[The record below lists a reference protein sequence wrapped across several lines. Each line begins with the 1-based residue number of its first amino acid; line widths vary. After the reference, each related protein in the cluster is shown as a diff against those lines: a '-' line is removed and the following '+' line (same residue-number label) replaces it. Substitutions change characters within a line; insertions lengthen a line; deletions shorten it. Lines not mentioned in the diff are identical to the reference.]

1 MSEPEPS
8 GTEVTPPAAWGTA
21 MPSAGGLV
29 LTAAAAVIAVAG
41 LRSASNIV
49 ASLLLAIVIT
59 VAVLPLGRAALRRG
73 WPTWAAALVT
83 VVSAIMTLLVVVGGV
98 ALSIAQLAATLPQ
111 YAPRV
116 QDLTSSLL
124 DRLQRAGVDT
134 GSAETALKNID
145 IGKVV
150 SVLQSVLSSVL
161 SALSALFFLGV
172 LLFFLAADALGVSQ
186 RMQALRTAN
195 PHVAQVLVDFVSG
208 TQRYLLVSA
217 LFGAIVAV
225 FDVGALYALGIPLAF
240 TWGLLSFLTNFIPNV
255 GFVLGVIPPALLAL
269 LEFGPGRMIAVLVAY
284 SVLNVVI
291 QTFIQPRYVGDS
303 VGLNATTTFLA
314 LAFWGFVLGPLGA
327 LLAIPATLL
336 VRALFVD
343 YRPAARW
350 VNIIIG
356 SGAPAPV
363 RPADATGRDD
373 DGSSDA
379 TGDGGSGSDGPAAA
393 SAGG

>member
-1 MSEPEPS
+1 
-8 GTEVTPPAAWGTA
+8 
-21 MPSAGGLV
+21 MPSAAGL
-29 LTAAAAVIAVAG
+29 LIAAAAGVIAIAG
-41 LRSASNIV
+41 VRAASNIV

-59 VAVLPLGRAALRRG
+59 VAVLPIGRWSLRRG
-73 WPTWAAALVT
+73 WPGWAGAILTVTAAIT
-83 VVSAIMTLLVVVGGV
+83 TLLAVVGGV
-98 ALSIAQLAATLPQ
+98 ALSIAQLAARLPD

-116 QDLTSSLL
+116 QQITNHLLT
-124 DRLQRAGVDT
+124 RLHEAGVDT

-150 SVLQSVLSSVL
+150 SVLQTVLSGVL

-172 LLFFLAADALGVSQ
+172 LLFFLAADALGVT
-186 RMQALRTAN
+186 RRIDALRAAN
-195 PHVAQVLVDFVSG
+195 PHVAQVLTDFVSG

-225 FDVGALYALGIPLAF
+225 FDVAALYILGIPLAL
-240 TWGLLSFLTNFIPNV
+240 TWGLLSFLTNFIPNI
-255 GFVLGVIPPALLAL
+255 GFVLGVVPPALLAL
-269 LEFGPGRMIAVLVAY
+269 LEYGPGRMIAVLVVY

-314 LAFWGFVLGPLGA
+314 LAFWSFVLGPLGA

-350 VNIIIG
+350 VTIIVG
-356 SGAPAPV
+356 TGKPGAV
-363 RPADATGRDD
+363 RPPEPPASPAT
-373 DGSSDA
+373 
-379 TGDGGSGSDGPAAA
+379 
-393 SAGG
+393 

>member
-1 MSEPEPS
+1 MSEADPQ
-8 GTEVTPPAAWGTA
+8 VTPPAAWGTA
-21 MPSAGGLV
+21 MPSAAGFLV
-29 LTAAAAVIAVAG
+29 TAAAGVIAIAG
-41 LRSASNIV
+41 LRAASNIV
-49 ASLLLAIVIT
+49 ASLLLAVVIT
-59 VAVLPLGRAALRRG
+59 VAVLPLGRRALRAG
-73 WPTWAAALVT
+73 WPNWAAALVT
-83 VVSAIMTLLVVVGGV
+83 VVSALTTLLVVVGGV

-111 YAPRV
+111 YASRV
-116 QDLTSSLL
+116 QDLTNHVL
-124 DRLQRAGVDT
+124 DRLREAGVNT

-150 SVLQSVLSSVL
+150 SLLQSVLSGVL

-172 LLFFLAADALGVSQ
+172 LLFFLAADALGVSR
-186 RMQALRTAN
+186 RMAALRAAN

-255 GFVLGVIPPALLAL
+255 GFVLGVVPPALLAL
-269 LEFGPGRMIAVLVAY
+269 LEYGPGRMIAVLIAY
-284 SVLNVVI
+284 SVFNVVI

-336 VRALFVD
+336 VRALFID

-350 VNIIIG
+350 VAVIIG
-356 SGAPAPV
+356 SGAPAAE
-363 RPADATGRDD
+363 RPADTASGG
-373 DGSSDA
+373 DGS
-379 TGDGGSGSDGPAAA
+379 GAAA
-393 SAGG
+393 GADRTGGSAGG